1 MPTDRGTAKQTP
13 NCDGDIAALSRDD
26 IVVMLDHL
34 PAMVAQWDLELRCVF
49 ANQTCLEWFGLSPDE
64 IRGRHISEMLGPEV
78 YSERLGHIRGAL
90 RGDSQV
96 FERNLVDIH
105 GERHHVQVSFTPH
118 VVDGVVDGFFALTT
132 DVTARVEA
140 EKALREKTQE
150 LALLRQRE
158 ALAAQTEQSRRLE
171 SLGLLAGGIAHDFN
185 NLLGVITNYAKLA
198 QTEVTDEQVA
208 DDLQEIRRAAD
219 RGAALTSQLLT
230 FARHDTV
237 AGQTIDLNRVV
248 CGIMSMVGRTLG
260 AHIDVCVDLADE
272 PLMMVADPH
281 QIEQIVL
288 NLALNARDAMPDGG
302 TLSVMTRRRG
312 TESPAGADAD
322 LEGDFVLCIQDTGC
336 GMEPGV
342 VTRAFEPF
350 FTTKPAG
357 EGTGLGLASV
367 YGIVTHAGGQAT
379 IESQVGSGTAVTVV
393 LPSAGIAVEVAG
405 DDCAR
410 P

>member
-1 MPTDRGTAKQTP
+1 M
-13 NCDGDIAALSRDD
+13 
-26 IVVMLDHL
+26 
-34 PAMVAQWDLELRCVF
+34 
-49 ANQTCLEWFGLSPDE
+49 
-64 IRGRHISEMLGPEV
+64 
-78 YSERLGHIRGAL
+78 
-90 RGDSQV
+90 
-96 FERNLVDIH
+96 
-105 GERHHVQVSFTPH
+105 
-118 VVDGVVDGFFALTT
+118 
-132 DVTARVEA
+132 
-140 EKALREKTQE
+140 
-150 LALLRQRE
+150 
-158 ALAAQTEQSRRLE
+158 
-171 SLGLLAGGIAHDFN
+171 
-185 NLLGVITNYAKLA
+185 ITNYAKLA

-260 AHIDVCVDLADE
+260 AHIDVRVDLADE

-393 LPSAGIAVEVAG
+393 LPSAGIAVGVAG